1 MNKIIKRPES
11 IEIHQLTEDGVEKFI
26 EVIGKLRNHIAEQ
39 KNIYNIKPGNIDS
52 KILGL
57 LKELP
62 KI

>member
-39 KNIYNIKPGNIDS
+39 KKY
-52 KILGL
+52 L
-57 LKELP
+57 
-62 KI
+62 